1 MVQSRR
7 TSTTRHTANQYPAE
21 LTESLKN
28 IQHQY
33 NQAASALTATTPVKP
48 PRHPSQR
55 ASEMTAQRNKYHLKD
70 YLSKRDKS
78 SQPDDPDTMG
88 KTSDKSGIRSVVSDS
103 VYPGNLTLLIISLPI
118 QEPKRSN
125 PHLKTMMSSES
136 FDDLESTTKGDLEF
150 LDDGFLHAYERC

>member
-1 MVQSRR
+1 
-7 TSTTRHTANQYPAE
+7 
-21 LTESLKN
+21 
-28 IQHQY
+28 
-33 NQAASALTATTPVKP
+33 
-48 PRHPSQR
+48 
-55 ASEMTAQRNKYHLKD
+55 MTAQRNKYHLKD